1 MELAMCLLEA
11 GFAEGKPLAE
21 CVDMGQWL
29 AGLEPSQVPISLSFK
44 ATTWLFRLNKSKLRT
59 R

>member
-1 MELAMCLLEA
+1 MCLLEA